1 MKGFTK
7 GGKFRPTGKSS
18 GLKSSQ
24 ILGSSKPTGY
34 NVKLGRTEVIKN
46 PRTITTKNGRKAITG
61 TGSDGTKIY
70 RFIKG

>member
-1 MKGFTK
+1 LKGFTK
-7 GGKFRPTGKSS
+7 NGKFRPTGKSS
-18 GLKSSQ
+18 GLSSNQ
-24 ILGSSKPTGY
+24 LGVKTGY
-34 NVKLGRTEVIKN
+34 NVKLGKTEVIRN